1 MNNIFVVGI
10 FLAFFLQFLLLK
22 KKNRILPD
30 VILATWMFFI
40 GLHLFSFY
48 IHHLGYWEKYPHLS
62 GIHHPFPLLHGPF
75 LYLYVVFSLRTD
87 KRFRWKDY
95 AHFLPAILS
104 YLYMMP
110 YFLLYTA
117 AEKRMVDSGQ
127 MNDYGVFMYVSLV
140 AFIISGITYP
150 ILAFRLIGRYEKMI
164 HENFAF
170 DEKISLDWLR
180 YSIGGLLVIFLT
192 VALFS
197 VLQHVANIEL
207 SFNPDFIYYS
217 EIIAFIFFVG
227 YYGIRH
233 EGVVVDSSPTVSVK
247 KIVNPKIE
255 EVRTIGRED
264 CSEVISKLMELMKS
278 QQPYLDP
285 ELSLAKLSHLMQV
298 KPETLSE
305 VLNSYLNQNFFDFV
319 NKHRIDDFKVICL
332 DKDNKH
338 LSIMGLA
345 YECGFNSKA
354 AFYRAFNK
362 FEGISP
368 TAYISKV
375 SQ

>member
-1 MNNIFVVGI
+1 
-10 FLAFFLQFLLLK
+10 
-22 KKNRILPD
+22 
-30 VILATWMFFI
+30 
-40 GLHLFSFY
+40 
-48 IHHLGYWEKYPHLS
+48 
-62 GIHHPFPLLHGPF
+62 
-75 LYLYVVFSLRTD
+75 
-87 KRFRWKDY
+87 
-95 AHFLPAILS
+95 
-104 YLYMMP
+104 MMP

-298 KPETLSE
+298 ISICPSWALPTSVVLIRKPHSTEHLISSKESHQQPTFPRSH
-305 VLNSYLNQNFFDFV
+305 
-319 NKHRIDDFKVICL
+319 NKVRLVFPE
-332 DKDNKH
+332 NGT
-338 LSIMGLA
+338 S
-345 YECGFNSKA
+345 
-354 AFYRAFNK
+354 
-362 FEGISP
+362 
-368 TAYISKV
+368 
-375 SQ
+375 